1 MTACLCEGIWG
12 GQGAL
17 PVGEI
22 RKGFAEKEL
31 FGKDIEEWGEGLD
44 PRAWNLILSKSF
56 NLFMP
61 HCNNISI

>member
-1 MTACLCEGIWG
+1 MTACLCEGICG
-12 GQGAL
+12 GQGPL

-31 FGKDIEEWGEGLD
+31 FGKDIEEWVEGLD

-56 NLFMP
+56 N
-61 HCNNISI
+61 